1 MVGSPEGVS
10 EDNRSTTSNRG
21 IVEAFLNPG
30 TFPHVVLLIAISG
43 LLYSVMRIGIFGM
56 DEIGS
61 VIFLSLSFSYIISAI
76 FIQTNVG
83 NFLLTVKDGGNG
95 IINISYWRNSSKAL
109 MTIGIFTTVIS
120 FLILNRIQVSSIVMF
135 MGVLFIFMSFGQ
147 ALSIVSGGVNYYNS
161 KKELEIESRTGMLA
175 TFFRIILVLL
185 IFGPLIWWMEVG
197 SQDSSSNLSLGI
209 KIIVLF
215 SLSLVVILLDKITE
229 SIRIKNTFDGKILD
243 RFLVIMI
250 ITVCWHIF
258 SALRRTPIFLDPS
271 ESAVIAEEGLLMSIS
286 IVLAVWSISNRG
298 AKRGWKIFQSQSAIF
313 WGISFGYAYAGSVA
327 SVSSLSEGKLDLISI
342 TAIGHV
348 VTSLSIIIMIPFAIK
363 SFKKMSNIQEK
374 IETIIPDDVDYNDK
388 KNVNSIQKDV
398 VRNNNENSEEIE
410 KIDEEPENEGINNS
424 ENNNFD
430 EVELID

>member
-10 EDNRSTTSNRG
+10 EDNRSTTNNGG

-120 FLILNRIQVSSIVMF
+120 SLILNGIQVSSIVMF

-147 ALSIVSGGVNYYNS
+147 ALSIVSGGINYYNS
-161 KKELEIESRTGMLA
+161 KRELEIESRTGMLA

-286 IVLAVWSISNRG
+286 IVLAVRSIS
-298 AKRGWKIFQSQSAIF
+298 KIFQSQSAIF

-388 KNVNSIQKDV
+388 KNVKSIQKDV

>member
-10 EDNRSTTSNRG
+10 EDNGSITSNRG

-43 LLYSVMRIGIFGM
+43 LLYSVMQLGIFGM

-61 VIFLSLSFSYIISAI
+61 VIFLSLSISYIISAI

-83 NFLLTVKDGGNG
+83 NFLLTVNDDGNG
-95 IINISYWRNSSKAL
+95 IINISYWRKSSKAL
-109 MTIGIFTTVIS
+109 ITIGIFTTVIS

-135 MGVLFIFMSFGQ
+135 MGILFIFMSFGQ

-161 KKELEIESRTGMLA
+161 KRELEIKSRIGMLA
-175 TFFRIILVLL
+175 TFFRMISVLL

-197 SQDSSSNLSLGI
+197 SQDSSANLSLGI
-209 KIIVLF
+209 KIIVLL
-215 SLSLVVILLDKITE
+215 SLSLVAILFDKITE
-229 SIRIKNTFDGKILD
+229 SIRIKDTFDGKILD
-243 RFLVIMI
+243 RFLLVMI
-250 ITVCWHIF
+250 ITTCWHIF

-286 IVLAVWSISNRG
+286 IVLTVWSISNRG

-363 SFKKMSNIQEK
+363 SFKRMSNTQEK
-374 IETIIPDDVDYNDK
+374 IETIIPDDVDNNDK
-388 KNVNSIQKDV
+388 IIGNSKHKDV
-398 VRNNNENSEEIE
+398 VTKNNEYSNEIN
-410 KIDEEPENEGINNS
+410 KINEGSANEDINNS